1 MGNSLLTT
9 LLGLLLLGQRLQ
21 TLSLSAQAG
30 D

>member
-1 MGNSLLTT
+1 LIQDHKQYPKD
-9 LLGLLLLGQRLQ
+9 LLLLGQRLQ